1 MLTFEVFDAA
11 DLGRAIRRLRKERG
25 WTQVELAE
33 WLDVNPITIGRMERG
48 RPVAITVAMRAIGL
62 LGAKVVV
69 VPKWASVEVS
79 GEEPARG

>member
-48 RPVAITVAMRAIGL
+48 RPVAITVAMRAIAL
-62 LGAKVVV
+62 LGAKAVV
-69 VPKWASVEVS
+69 VPKWASVEVA